1 MEKGDVTNYVNPAQ
15 YTNKMNEINGGVDI
29 LLDEFKKIY
38 VITKMHPNNEEYK
51 QKYENIVSSFTQIQ
65 SKLFTITNDVQ
76 VNINELNKKLHE
88 LDVLIKIER
97 KKNKELKKK
106 LGIVEIENN
115 SSSEMIDN
123 YKTIYDTKYLQNW
136 ALLLSIIVCII
147 TIGVT
152 YKKQDV

>member
-1 MEKGDVTNYVNPAQ
+1 M
-15 YTNKMNEINGGVDI
+15 
-29 LLDEFKKIY
+29 
-38 VITKMHPNNEEYK
+38 
-51 QKYENIVSSFTQIQ
+51 
-65 SKLFTITNDVQ
+65 
-76 VNINELNKKLHE
+76 NINELNKKLHE

>member
-1 MEKGDVTNYVNPAQ
+1 
-15 YTNKMNEINGGVDI
+15 
-29 LLDEFKKIY
+29 
-38 VITKMHPNNEEYK
+38 
-51 QKYENIVSSFTQIQ
+51 
-65 SKLFTITNDVQ
+65 